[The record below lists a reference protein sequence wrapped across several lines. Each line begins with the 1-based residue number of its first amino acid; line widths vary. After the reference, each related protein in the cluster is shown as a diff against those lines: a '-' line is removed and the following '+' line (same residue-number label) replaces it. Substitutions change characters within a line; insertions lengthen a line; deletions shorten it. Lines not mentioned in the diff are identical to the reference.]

1 MALQEASHLQG
12 MEAVNFWC
20 VIKYLSSLVLVDYK
34 IVCKEVMK
42 CSSAESQQPAET
54 SLKREETMAFGELHR
69 QPVRTGAQC
78 SFLLHLWDYQK

>member
-42 CSSAESQQPAET
+42 CSSAEDISRAYYKKECKIT
-54 SLKREETMAFGELHR
+54 TF
-69 QPVRTGAQC
+69 AQL
-78 SFLLHLWDYQK
+78 FYTK